1 MGEHLI
7 TAERRE
13 KLLRWVSIASISV
26 AIILVV
32 TKLGAWW
39 YSDSVSLMA
48 SLIDSV
54 MDAGASLI
62 NFLAIRYALKPADDD
77 HRFGHGKAEALASL
91 LQSILIALS
100 SVFLLFYA
108 IDRIRNPAELNF
120 ASIAIVVMALSLV
133 LTISLVLFQRYVVKR
148 TASTVVSA
156 DSLHYLSDILA
167 NIAVIVA
174 LVLAGYGF
182 EGVDAWLGVLIGFYI
197 AYSAWEIA
205 SEAIDLL
212 LDKELDDET
221 RERICQQVRSVPKV
235 IGLHDLRTRDSG
247 GVVFVQ
253 MHLELPDQMPLIEAH
268 HIADQVEANVMA
280 LFPNAEVLVHQ
291 DPISVV
297 PEAHPLPSEES

>member
-26 AIILVV
+26 AITLVAA
-32 TKLGAWW
+32 KLGAWW

-62 NFLAIRYALKPADDD
+62 NLLAIRYALKPADDD

-108 IDRIRNPAELNF
+108 IDRISNPTELNF
-120 ASIAIVVMALSLV
+120 ASIAIVVMALSLI
-133 LTISLVLFQRYVVKR
+133 LTISLVLFQRYVVRR

-174 LVLAGYGF
+174 LVLAAYGF

-221 RERICQQVRSVPKV
+221 RERIVQQVRSVPKV

-268 HIADQVEANVMA
+268 QIAEQVEASVMG
-280 LFPNAEVLVHQ
+280 LFANAEVLVHQ

-297 PEAHPLPSEES
+297 PEAHPFSNQES